1 MEKVRQSL
9 QEAVPALIAMTELA
23 PTVYV
28 VDDEPAVLKS
38 LARLLRSAGY
48 RPETFGSARDFIAQH
63 QSDAP
68 GCVVLDV
75 TMPGFT
81 GLELQQWLARARN
94 PLPIIFISGHGDVP
108 TTVRAMKAGAID
120 FLTKP
125 VDDQALL
132 TAIENALRRDQAV
145 RAARAGLASI
155 RERLAR
161 LTPREREVLEH
172 VVSGQLNKQIAA
184 DLRTVEKTIKV
195 HRGRVMRKM
204 EVKSL
209 AELVRL
215 AEQAGIGRHNAPE
228 PHPPARLPES
238 TAQPGPPPPGG
249 VRKS

>member
-1 MEKVRQSL
+1 
-9 QEAVPALIAMTELA
+9 MTEFP

-28 VDDEPAVLKS
+28 VDDEPAVLKA
-38 LARLLRSAGY
+38 LARLLRSAGF
-48 RPETFGSARDFIAQH
+48 RPETFSSARDFILQH
-63 QSDAP
+63 QANAP
-68 GCVVLDV
+68 GCLVLDV

-81 GLELQQWLARARN
+81 GLELQQWLAHAHD
-94 PLPIIFISGHGDVP
+94 PLPIIFVTGHGDVP
-108 TTVRAMKAGAID
+108 TSVRAMKAGAVD

-125 VDDQALL
+125 VDEQALL
-132 TAIENALRRDQAV
+132 TAIENALRRDQEV

-184 DLRTVEKTIKV
+184 DLGTVEKTIKV

-204 EVKSL
+204 EVESL

-215 AEQAGIGRHNAPE
+215 TEQAGVGRRDAQKPS
-228 PHPPARLPES
+228 PPAGLSES
-238 TAQPGPPPPGG
+238 TPQPGPPTPGG
-249 VRKS
+249 DTTS

>member
-1 MEKVRQSL
+1 M
-9 QEAVPALIAMTELA
+9 IELP

-38 LARLLRSAGY
+38 LARLLRAAGF
-48 RPETFGSARDFIAQH
+48 RAETFSSARDFILRHKA
-63 QSDAP
+63 DAP
-68 GCVVLDV
+68 SCLILDV

-81 GLELQQWLARARN
+81 GLELQQWLARAYN
-94 PLPIIFISGHGDVP
+94 PLPIIFITGYGDVP
-108 TTVRAMKAGAID
+108 TSVRAMKAGAVD

-125 VDDQALL
+125 VDEQALL
-132 TAIENALRRDQAV
+132 KAIGDALRRDQEA

-172 VVSGQLNKQIAA
+172 VVSGQLNKQIAG
-184 DLRTVEKTIKV
+184 DLGTVEKTIKV

-204 EVKSL
+204 EVESL

-215 AEQAGIGRHNAPE
+215 AEQAGVGRREAQP
-228 PHPPARLPES
+228 PHPPTGLSES
-238 TAQPGPPPPGG
+238 APQPGPPLPGG
-249 VRKS
+249 VTTS